1 MFGFKK
7 SRENGES
14 EKGGA
19 WRVWLI
25 PLGALCGILLLVFG
39 SGLGSRKQTT
49 DAPAETDNSEQIL
62 ADYRNALEQ
71 DIRKLCE
78 SVDGVGNV
86 TVALTL
92 SGGFSDVYA
101 TEAGRDGGEQY
112 VIVGSGSNASA
123 LRLSRNAPEIVGI
136 GIVCRG
142 GMNSAV
148 RQELTALLSAAY
160 HVPTNRIYITEAKKA
175 GT

>member
-1 MFGFKK
+1 MFGFKR

-39 SGLGSRKQTT
+39 SGLGSRKQTA

-86 TVALTL
+86 TVALT
-92 SGGFSDVYA
+92 DRKA
-101 TEAGRDGGEQY
+101 
-112 VIVGSGSNASA
+112 
-123 LRLSRNAPEIVGI
+123 
-136 GIVCRG
+136 
-142 GMNSAV
+142 
-148 RQELTALLSAAY
+148 
-160 HVPTNRIYITEAKKA
+160 HV
-175 GT
+175 

>member
-1 MFGFKK
+1 MFGFKR

-39 SGLGSRKQTT
+39 SGLGSRKQTA
-49 DAPAETDNSEQIL
+49 DAPTETENSEQIL
-62 ADYRNALEQ
+62 ADYRNTLEQ

-101 TEAGRDGGEQY
+101 TEAGRDGGE
-112 VIVGSGSNASA
+112 
-123 LRLSRNAPEIVGI
+123 
-136 GIVCRG
+136 
-142 GMNSAV
+142 
-148 RQELTALLSAAY
+148 
-160 HVPTNRIYITEAKKA
+160 H
-175 GT
+175 